1 MQSAS
6 ITPACISNIK
16 IYKCD
21 ACDYATPSKRDY
33 SKHVT
38 TQKHL
43 FMETNSTKYSCCRT
57 CKKQYI
63 SMKSLQKHELVCGKY
78 SNLDSS
84 NIAPP
89 VSLGAIRLPEAT
101 GTSDIVP
108 PPVVNKPIPITSTM
122 NHNARIAPLGNLS
135 SASKIIGGGNSMNIF
150 ADSKKIGNNSNN
162 NTADKGVVVVGGES
176 SSNIQLSAPMNMF
189 PMATTTTSST
199 NPTTNVTNNTTN
211 HKVQHHINVQIN
223 GENGERRF
231 FDDKMLS
238 DLQTVTETED
248 SVTMNK
254 ILFMCIMKQNV
265 TLKELVTK
273 QEQELRE
280 LKDIFV
286 KQNLEMQNRFST
298 MSQKFGL

>member
-1 MQSAS
+1 
-6 ITPACISNIK
+6 
-16 IYKCD
+16 
-21 ACDYATPSKRDY
+21 
-33 SKHVT
+33 
-38 TQKHL
+38 
-43 FMETNSTKYSCCRT
+43 
-57 CKKQYI
+57 
-63 SMKSLQKHELVCGKY
+63 MKSLQKHELVCGKY